1 MVGTRSIASLLV
13 LYQNKIHGSAF
24 PLQNLLMK
32 LFLFLILLSTS
43 CFGQSILLE
52 KSFYKKFKVDSL
64 ILGDWTLIETHA
76 NGKVIREQTHFG
88 LFDSSPS
95 SWMKITKDSL
105 FQFNR
110 ESGRSSKISPNEF
123 SYELTIDPGIRD
135 FQLDIF
141 QREKKEVIR
150 YKRFDFWFRNF
161 DELVISSES
170 RVDDGI
176 GITPVTISYVFK
188 RAGSGRLTENLTWK
202 PWFYCP
208 DENEQFLKLK
218 SDQRFVFY
226 WDSTQNTSCT
236 DSQKC
241 LNFKKETLRQ
251 IDWSQEKPN
260 GSKEFKAFFGSDAK
274 VFWDNSTNKIYFFNG
289 AAVLVYTIEE
299 LDYNR
304 LVLKQD
310 HGSTIK

>member
-1 MVGTRSIASLLV
+1 
-13 LYQNKIHGSAF
+13 
-24 PLQNLLMK
+24 MK

-43 CFGQSILLE
+43 CFGQSSLLE
-52 KSFYKKFKVDSL
+52 KSFYKKFRVDSL

-105 FQFNR
+105 FQFNKGA
-110 ESGRSSKISPNEF
+110 GRSSKIPPNEF
-123 SYELTIDPGIRD
+123 SYELTVDPGLRD
-135 FQLDIF
+135 FLLDIF
-141 QREKKEVIR
+141 QREKKEIIR

-188 RAGSGRLTENLTWK
+188 RAGSNKLIENLTWK
-202 PWFYCP
+202 PWFYC
-208 DENEQFLKLK
+208 DANEQFLTSK
-218 SDQRFVFY
+218 SDQFSTFY
-226 WDSTQNTSCT
+226 GDSTQNTSCAG
-236 DSQKC
+236 SQKC

-251 IDWSQEKPN
+251 IDWSKKEPN
-260 GSKEFKAFFGSDAK
+260 EFKEFKAFFGSETK
-274 VFWDNSTNKIYFFNG
+274 VFWDSSTNKIYFFYG
-289 AAVLVYTIEE
+289 GAVLVYIIEE
-299 LDYNR
+299 LNYNR

-310 HGSTIK
+310 HGSTINSSVADRLEIGMVITNKVFDYK

>member
-1 MVGTRSIASLLV
+1 
-13 LYQNKIHGSAF
+13 
-24 PLQNLLMK
+24 MK

-43 CFGQSILLE
+43 CFGQSSLLE

-64 ILGDWTLIETHA
+64 IQGDWKLIETHA
-76 NGKVIREQTHFG
+76 NDKIIREQTHFG
-88 LFDSSPS
+88 LFGSHGPS

-110 ESGRSSKISPNEF
+110 ESGSLSKIPPNEF
-123 SYELTIDPGIRD
+123 NYELTIDPGIRD
-135 FQLDIF
+135 FQLAIF

-188 RAGSGRLTENLTWK
+188 RVGSNGLTENLTWK

-208 DENEQFLKLK
+208 DENEQFLTLK
-218 SDQRFVFY
+218 SDQRFTFY
-226 WDSTQNTSCT
+226 LDSTQNTSCIG
-236 DSQKC
+236 SQKY

-251 IDWSQEKPN
+251 MDWSQKNPN
-260 GSKEFKAFFGSDAK
+260 GFKEFKAFFGSEAK

-289 AAVLVYTIEE
+289 
-299 LDYNR
+299 
-304 LVLKQD
+304 
-310 HGSTIK
+310 GSCFSLYDRRTGL

>member
-1 MVGTRSIASLLV
+1 M
-13 LYQNKIHGSAF
+13 
-24 PLQNLLMK
+24 
-32 LFLFLILLSTS
+32 
-43 CFGQSILLE
+43 E
-52 KSFYKKFKVDSL
+52 KSFYKKFRVDSL

-76 NGKVIREQTHFG
+76 NGKVVREQTQFG
-88 LFDSSPS
+88 LFDSPVPS

-110 ESGRSSKISPNEF
+110 ESGSSSKITPNEF

-141 QREKKEVIR
+141 QRKKKEVIR

-188 RAGSGRLTENLTWK
+188 RAGSNRLTENLTWK

-208 DENEQFLKLK
+208 DENKQFLEQQ
-218 SDQRFVFY
+218 SDQCFTFY
-226 WDSTQNTSCT
+226 WDSTQNTSCSV
-236 DSQKC
+236 SQKC
-241 LNFKKETLRQ
+241 LDFKKKNLRQ
-251 IDWSQEKPN
+251 IEWKPEN
-260 GSKEFKAFFGSDAK
+260 YDGLKSFFGAKYESK
-274 VFWDNSTNKIYFFNG
+274 VFWDNQTNKIYFFKG
-289 AAVLVYTIEE
+289 GVVLVYRIEE

-310 HGSTIK
+310 QGSTNR